1 MAHLQGTDYVGSM
14 VVMEDGL
21 PNKRE
26 YRRFKV
32 STCRATTTTR
42 RWRRCSRAG

>member
-14 VVMEDGL
+14 VVLEDGL

-32 STCRATTTTR
+32 KDVPATTTTR
-42 RWRRCSRAG
+42 RWRRC